1 MKASYRVS
9 RTAEHL
15 IRMGTA
21 PYYIEFFVGGDQDWE
36 HARRARPF
44 HETEAAAHEAGKR
57 YLRKMKKNGFEI

>member
-21 PYYIEFFVGGDQDWE
+21 PYYIEFFVGGDQDWDY
-36 HARRARPF
+36 ARRARPF